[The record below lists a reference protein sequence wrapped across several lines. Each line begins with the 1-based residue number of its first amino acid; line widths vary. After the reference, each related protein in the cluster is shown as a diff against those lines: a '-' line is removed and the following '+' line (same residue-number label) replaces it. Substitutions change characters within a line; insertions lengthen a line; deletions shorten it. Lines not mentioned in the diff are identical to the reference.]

1 MTNRETT
8 QMTTSETTQTTAG
21 DATQMTIGDTTQMA
35 IGETIQMAT
44 GETIQMATG
53 ETTQMTTGEM
63 TNILYSAL
71 CIQSHTKCYILQA
84 KNMKNHLV
92 GLKRGRLCINVLAH
106 CMKSSLSLQGFLD
119 IQIIFLYMTIIYTI
133 MSIQINLSVCDLL
146 AHV

>member
-44 GETIQMATG
+44 GET
-53 ETTQMTTGEM
+53 TQMTTGEM

-84 KNMKNHLV
+84 RNMKSHLV